1 MERIMVVRTIID
13 GLIERMV
20 AEGSKDL
27 VATKRHEFIHSY
39 GTASFARFLAIKRG
53 LNPELVTIAGH
64 LHNIGKIVH
73 NCTDSTHTT
82 IGALEAER
90 VLRKTGRFSEGELSM
105 ICSAIRSQNTMG
117 LKENPHEELLKDAIL
132 IESYLYNSNCNL
144 DGDQQN
150 RLMSL
155 LWSLEWP
162 NPIIIH
168 V

>member
-13 GLIERMV
+13 GLIERMS
-20 AEGSKDL
+20 ADEGKDL
-27 VATKRHEFIHSY
+27 VATKRLEFIHSY
-39 GTASFARFLAIKRG
+39 GAASFARLLAMKRG
-53 LNPELVTIAGH
+53 LKPELGTIAGH
-64 LHNIGKIVH
+64 LYDIGKIIH
-73 NCTDSTHTT
+73 NCTDSSNTT

-90 VLRKTGRFSEGELSM
+90 VLRKTGRFSEAEIST

-150 RLMSL
+150 RLMAL
-155 LWSLEWP
+155 LVELGMA
-162 NPIIIH
+162 
-168 V
+168 